1 MMMIDERLFDKE
13 WLQDLPADARWL
25 YLYILSKASKK
36 TGIFEMNMRVLNFG
50 AATEKKY
57 TAEDLLKM
65 YGGRIQKVPGHD
77 SVGIVV
83 DYIAKNWAPRNGGSD
98 IVEGTK
104 NPLYRSIL
112 SELARYGMTMEDVA
126 RMAGNRTGAPC
137 EVPKPAPAA
146 VVQKPAT
153 ATGSGDETGEAFAA
167 FWADY
172 PGPRKTDKKKCA
184 DVFRSKA
191 KAFKGS
197 VSEFAAAVSEGLG
210 RWKATEDWLKDGG
223 RYICAPLV
231 WLRNERWSA
240 EVAPQKGGK
249 DGNDRG
255 VGARRSASGVY
266 VDNAEADVF
275 A

>member
-1 MMMIDERLFDKE
+1 MMIDERLFDKE

-57 TAEDLLKM
+57 TAEDVLKM

-83 DYIAKNWAPRNGGSD
+83 DYISKNWAPRNGGSD

-112 SELARYGMTMEDVA
+112 SELARYGLTMEDVA
-126 RMAGNRTGAPC
+126 RMSDERVGAPC
-137 EVPKPAPAA
+137 AVPKSSSPPDVPKPSA
-146 VVQKPAT
+146 
-153 ATGSGDETGEAFAA
+153 ATGGGNETDEAFAA

-172 PGPRKTDKKKCA
+172 PGPRKTDKKKCV

-197 VSEFAAAVSEGLG
+197 VKEFAAAVSEGLK
-210 RWKATEDWLKDGG
+210 RWKSTEDWLKEGG

-231 WLRNERWSA
+231 WLRNERWNA
-240 EVAPQKGGK
+240 EVAPQKGGTN
-249 DGNDRG
+249 GNDRG
-255 VGARRSASGVY
+255 VGARRCSSGVY